1 MSMVLRFLLKCSP
14 HEQIPSHSHSHLKR
28 SQSSMLISDAFHSG
42 RTGMRLLHAGVP
54 TSERGAHAAYAGC
67 FTGGALGVRAGP
79 QAACAGCATF
89 AAFSTAIE
97 YYMMDH

>member
-1 MSMVLRFLLKCSP
+1 
-14 HEQIPSHSHSHLKR
+14 
-28 SQSSMLISDAFHSG
+28 MLV
-42 RTGMRLLHAGVP
+42 TG
-54 TSERGAHAAYAGC
+54 GAWCAAYAGC